1 MHLKSY
7 IFRHLSYLTHSHFTP
22 PPPLTL
28 INSKIRD
35 LVKQKQYLE
44 ALKLY
49 SKNPNFPI
57 SSTKFTFPSLLKAC
71 ASISNLYNG
80 KTLHATITY
89 MGLQSDDPYITASLI
104 DMYVKCGS
112 LEDAVKVFDE
122 FSEREVCSGDV
133 TVWNSMIDGYFRFG
147 CILEGIGQFCRMQR
161 LDVKPDAFSLSIL
174 FGVCDNGILGCYIL
188 RNMFNGDPFLDTA
201 IVDMYLSCSQLAYA
215 WCVFDKLGDKSSV
228 EVWNVMIGGFCEKGS
243 WECSLELYSL
253 AKNEKCQ
260 VSVNLVFDCFERL
273 WG

>member
-7 IFRHLSYLTHSHFTP
+7 IFRHLSYLTHSHITP

-57 SSTKFTFPSLLKAC
+57 STTKFTFPSLLKAC

-112 LEDAVKVFDE
+112 LENAVKVFDE
-122 FSEREVCSGDV
+122 LSEREVCIRDV
-133 TVWNSMIDGYFRFG
+133 TVWNSMIDGY
-147 CILEGIGQFCRMQR
+147 
-161 LDVKPDAFSLSIL
+161 LDLV
-174 FGVCDNGILGCYIL
+174 
-188 RNMFNGDPFLDTA
+188 
-201 IVDMYLSCSQLAYA
+201 
-215 WCVFDKLGDKSSV
+215 VFWRV
-228 EVWNVMIGGFCEKGS
+228 
-243 WECSLELYSL
+243 
-253 AKNEKCQ
+253 
-260 VSVNLVFDCFERL
+260 
-273 WG
+273 

>member
-1 MHLKSY
+1 MKVLDSFPLYGQVPRGKKFVSIDLHPWVLTLQKALESF
-7 IFRHLSYLTHSHFTP
+7 ILAKHLSYLTHSHFTP

-35 LVKQKQYLE
+35 LVKQIQYLE

-57 SSTKFTFPSLLKAC
+57 STTKFTFPSLPKAC

-112 LEDAVKVFDE
+112 LENAVKVFDE
-122 FSEREVCSGDV
+122 LSEREVCTGDV
-133 TVWNSMIDGYFRFG
+133 TVWNSMIDGNFRFG
-147 CILEGIGQFCRMQR
+147 CILEGIGQFCRSME
-161 LDVKPDAFSLSIL
+161 
-174 FGVCDNGILGCYIL
+174 CDDWWVL
-188 RNMFNGDPFLDTA
+188 
-201 IVDMYLSCSQLAYA
+201 
-215 WCVFDKLGDKSSV
+215 
-228 EVWNVMIGGFCEKGS
+228 
-243 WECSLELYSL
+243 
-253 AKNEKCQ
+253 
-260 VSVNLVFDCFERL
+260 
-273 WG
+273 